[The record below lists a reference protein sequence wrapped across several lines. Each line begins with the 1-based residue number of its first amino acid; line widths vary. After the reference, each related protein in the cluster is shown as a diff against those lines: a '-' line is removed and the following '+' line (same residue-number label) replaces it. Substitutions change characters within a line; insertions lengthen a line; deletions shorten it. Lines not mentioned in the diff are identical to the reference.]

1 MAITKVRWG
10 PDWCSCIVTYAYD
23 SSVPQDQI
31 VFVGDTIERKCAD
44 HESITNAD
52 ELYNVLVKES
62 RNKERARNAIIQLL
76 PNTLVL
82 LVDGE
87 KTQDMSKLD
96 ITFQYS
102 GDQKH
107 RTLKALFKT
116 LTVTLNTSQKNA
128 LRNGLKNILVSDPLA
143 EENQIGIYDLDFPND
158 KLNL

>member
-31 VFVGDTIERKCAD
+31 VFVGDKIERTCAD
-44 HESITNAD
+44 HSGITNAD
-52 ELYNVLVKES
+52 ELYNILVKES

-102 GDQKH
+102 GDKKG

-143 EENQIGIYDLDFPND
+143 EDDKIGIYDLDSPND
-158 KLNL
+158 KLNV